1 MFKKGQ
7 YAYYNN
13 KMVQIADAQDDELVY
28 VIVLR
33 KPFTPP
39 DTVWANYDEVKPLC
53 PSCDEPSE
61 FDTDGDILL
70 CSKCANYVSES
81 IDHADHLNRCD
92 W

>member
-28 VIVLR
+28 IIIAR
-33 KPFTPP
+33 KPFTAP
-39 DTVWANYDEVKPLC
+39 DTIWANMDEVKSIC
-53 PSCDEPSE
+53 PVCNEQSD
-61 FDTDGDILL
+61 FDRDGDILL
-70 CSKCANYVSES
+70 CGDCADCKMEAA
-81 IDHADHLNRCD
+81 DHADHLNRCD